1 MFQYLFSRVYYIIRE
16 EQIVRD
22 NVVYIMHVLHR
33 VELLVKTWKTQCTS
47 IIRTNI
53 IALYIIDFKFD

>member
-22 NVVYIMHVLHR
+22 NFVYIMHVLHR
-33 VELLVKTWKTQCTS
+33 VELLVKT
-47 IIRTNI
+47 
-53 IALYIIDFKFD
+53 